1 MNEFGSLASA
11 RGCQHLAL
19 LRGQQRSILVLCFEI
34 VAAQFTAQAALSAR
48 TAMLRVVLPNVG
60 GKLAPTVGRAGQV
73 GENVQRTACLAR
85 VARRWGS
92 A

>member
-1 MNEFGSLASA
+1 MHSA
-11 RGCQHLAL
+11 VENGGAP
-19 LRGQQRSILVLCFEI
+19 
-34 VAAQFTAQAALSAR
+34 QAV
-48 TAMLRVVLPNVG
+48 TVWPNVG

-73 GENVQRTACLAR
+73 GENVQRTAYLAR

>member
-1 MNEFGSLASA
+1 MNEFGSVASA
-11 RGCQHLAL
+11 HGCQHLAL
-19 LRGQQRSILVLCFEI
+19 LRGQQRSILVLCFKI
-34 VAAQFTAQAALSAR
+34 VAAQFTAQAARFAGN
-48 TAMLRVVLPNVG
+48 AMLHVVLPNVG
-60 GKLAPTVGRAGQV
+60 GKLAPTVGHAGQV